1 MKNVAC
7 EMNLKDD
14 FIALLL
20 ASSNEHFA
28 WGIIQS
34 LAKNTGA
41 TTNDNY
47 PLWHENSIMRRVIL
61 RASEA
66 HSSSVHLEI
75 VLIFF

>member
-1 MKNVAC
+1 MRNVAC

-66 HSSSVHLEI
+66 PVHSEI
-75 VLIFF
+75 VLIFFC